1 MVNRFWTEPGILRL
15 SRPGIEVTT
24 ANNAGLLFNGDNG
37 SPAKFIKGS
46 IAGSRGGGGTS
57 THTALFGKTYSVK
70 PFVMTN
76 VIGGSGSSNPG
87 LAYPIKGFG
96 DSYTTWTDFTFS
108 WSWFKVDVQNDRVNF
123 SMISAQSAY
132 SYTINYLIFD
142 YRIGF

>member
-1 MVNRFWTEPGILRL
+1 MVNRFWTQPGVLRL
-15 SRPGIEVTT
+15 SRSGVDVTV
-24 ANNAGLLFNGDNG
+24 ANDSSLLFNGDHG

-57 THTALFGKTYSVK
+57 NHTALFGKTYSVK

-96 DSYTTWTDFTFS
+96 DSYTPWSDFTFS
-108 WSWFKVDVQNDRVNF
+108 WSWFKVDVQTDRVNF
-123 SMISAQSAY
+123 EMISASSAY